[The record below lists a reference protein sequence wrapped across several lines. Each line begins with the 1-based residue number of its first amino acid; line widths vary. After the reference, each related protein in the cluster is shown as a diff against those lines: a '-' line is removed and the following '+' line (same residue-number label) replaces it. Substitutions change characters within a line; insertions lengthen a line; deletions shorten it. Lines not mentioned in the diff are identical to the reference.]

1 MISQKQIIPIFP
13 IPIYYSNL
21 NRKFTKK
28 ENSFFKKILSKKVSN
43 FGNTVSSNNYV
54 FNNKALKTIK
64 EEIDIRLKDY
74 LIKILQPKNNIDLY
88 ITQSW
93 INSTTKNQYHH
104 AHAHPNSHVS
114 GVLYLNA
121 DPKVDKIYFVKNS
134 NPRVSLKT
142 KTYNMFNST
151 SWFFPVKTGDLII
164 FPSSTN
170 HFVEQKKENNK
181 RISLSFNTFVK
192 GKLGDNV
199 SLNELFL

>member
-93 INSTTKNQYHH
+93 INSTIKNQYHH

>member
-181 RISLSFNTFVK
+181 RISLSFNTFIK